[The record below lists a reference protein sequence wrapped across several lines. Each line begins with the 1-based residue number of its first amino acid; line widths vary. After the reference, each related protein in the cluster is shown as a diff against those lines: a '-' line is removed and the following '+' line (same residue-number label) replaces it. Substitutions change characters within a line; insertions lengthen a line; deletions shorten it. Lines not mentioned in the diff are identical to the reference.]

1 MAHVNRAGVLS
12 DTHEGKQCE
21 LLMNLG
27 GNTSLTLVLLLGRGF
42 LRVLNEQCRLRK
54 EQNAVLAQCIL

>member
-1 MAHVNRAGVLS
+1 MERRPLSAEALFDAHLRQSIYSA
-12 DTHEGKQCE
+12 KK
-21 LLMNLG
+21 G
-27 GNTSLTLVLLLGRGF
+27 GTTKLYLVLLLGRGF